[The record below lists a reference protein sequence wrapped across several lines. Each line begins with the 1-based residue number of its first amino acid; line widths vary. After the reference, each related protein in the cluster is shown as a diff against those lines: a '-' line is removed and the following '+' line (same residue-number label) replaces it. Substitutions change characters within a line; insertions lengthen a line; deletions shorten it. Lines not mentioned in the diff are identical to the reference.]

1 MPLDLPYTVLED
13 LLCDPRFAAEVL
25 LGIELDDFQACRL
38 RTDWWF
44 PYTIDSSGT
53 MSGKSLGIFAHASL
67 RGMLLPDQVVGC
79 YFPTQ
84 AIGQTEFWPYFGAS
98 LEKAPLFRE
107 QCRVHRRRVGEDK
120 SIHGVWMWHFDN
132 GSQIQMPAPNFMQD
146 SKTQSGRSFNTLH
159 VDERNKVEEMG
170 EGFRK
175 QLLERARRPLPRQ
188 WQGHTNCPLRGNH
201 VHAKGHAE
209 KISHKGYELVKAFKK
224 LIAKGRSEGVQY
236 SKHALQSWCYRDI
249 GPKFQFLRD
258 NLMTIVETQKAM
270 AQEGAAGLQGDFKH
284 RILGLWGRDGHTFY
298 APGVLDEGQCAALRP
313 EVARTC
319 DALYFL
325 GFDSAAPG
333 SRLKADWCAATVLRL
348 RRIDLKGKKDEIG
361 MANAEWRM
369 ANGGRSGVK
378 FFRVGDAVFEM
389 AIVFGWMGRDLGA
402 DELAGL
408 IHHLD
413 ARFSFSGLCMDP
425 GAGGGGRFIYKEL
438 LKPEATWGG
447 VTRRVVP
454 LCTRDEPVRSDKR
467 AIVQMFCR
475 GGEFDQL
482 PFVGGESG
490 TDFLKDDAGF
500 LAAFH
505 NRYAQRWH
513 AHEVAWPQRMSE
525 RPRGEVESFWPADG
539 VIAQRTIEEGI
550 RQLGNVQQQL
560 ANDGITPLTSR
571 YGYPLFHSAGK
582 KDVAYTGLY
591 ASAAAELWLWMNHG
605 GGGSDGEDEEGVYV

>member
-1 MPLDLPYTVLED
+1 M
-13 LLCDPRFAAEVL
+13 CDPRFAASAL
-25 LGIELDDFQACRL
+25 LGWELDDFQGARL
-38 RTDWWF
+38 KLDWWF

-53 MSGKSLGIFAHASL
+53 MTGKTVGIFAHSCL

-84 AIGQTEFWPYFGAS
+84 AIGQTEFWPYFAAS
-98 LEKAPLFRE
+98 MERSPLFRE
-107 QCRVHRRRVGEDK
+107 QCRMHRRRAGEDK
-120 SIHGVWMWHFDN
+120 SIHGVWQWHWEN
-132 GSQIQMPAPNFMQD
+132 GSRIEMPAPNFMQD
-146 SKTQSGRSFNTLH
+146 SKTQGGRSFNTLW

-170 EGFRK
+170 DGFRK
-175 QLLERARRPLPRQ
+175 QLLERARRPLPRA
-188 WQGHTNCPLRGNH
+188 WEGHTNCPIRGNH

-224 LIAKGRSEGVQY
+224 LIQKGRSEGVLY

-249 GPKFQFLRD
+249 GPRFKFLKD
-258 NLMTIVETQKAM
+258 NLATIVETQKAS
-270 AQEGAAGLQGDFKH
+270 ALEGAAGLQGDYKH

-298 APGVLDEGQCAALRP
+298 APGVLDEGQHPGLRP
-313 EVARTC
+313 ELQRTC
-319 DALYFL
+319 DAIYFL

-348 RRIDLKGKKDEIG
+348 RQIDLKARKDE
-361 MANAEWRM
+361 MRFQNAET
-369 ANGGRSGVK
+369 GVK

-389 AIVFGWMGRDLGA
+389 AIVFAWMGRDLDAG
-402 DELAGL
+402 ELAGL

-413 ARFSFSGLCMDP
+413 QRFSFSGICMDP

-454 LCTRDEPVRSDKR
+454 LCTKDEPVSSDKR
-467 AIVQMFCR
+467 AIVHMFAR
-475 GGEFDQL
+475 GGEFDLL
-482 PFVGGESG
+482 PFIGGESG

-505 NRYAQRWH
+505 TNYAKRWH
-513 AHEVAWPQRMSE
+513 AHQIAWPQRMSE
-525 RPRGEVESFWPADG
+525 RPRGEVEAFWQMDE
-539 VIAQRTIEEGI
+539 VIAQKTIEAGI
-550 RQLGNVQQQL
+550 HQLGNVQQQL
-560 ANDGITPLTSR
+560 ANDGVTPLTSR

-591 ASAAAELWLWMNHG
+591 AHAAAELWLWQQHG
-605 GGGSDGEDEEGVYV
+605 GGGAGEEDEEGGVYV